1 MTESNMDRRDFFRKA
16 ALAGGGAAAAAAVT
30 QAATGGSTAHAQQQT
45 VPRKKLGST
54 GVDIPIILMGG
65 SMTFDTKYD
74 KRLHRAFQ
82 LGVDYVDTAQI
93 YAAGQS
99 QKTLAP
105 FLKQVGRDK
114 VWVTSKVKLVGG
126 KMTPENYE
134 RGLDSNLEDL
144 ETDYLDLFFMHMI
157 ESTDN
162 LGLDYIKMGE
172 RIKKSGKSK
181 FFGFSCHHGNVPELM
196 NKAAE
201 VGSAGIDAIM
211 FRYNFRQYGDVELNK
226 AIDACKAAGIGLIA
240 MKSQGSVPE
249 DLESVV
255 KFQSENFTLG
265 QAKLKSVWADERI
278 DSSVSHMENVEHLM
292 ENTSAAMSQT
302 QLSMNEFMQL
312 NRLAALTA
320 AHHCLGCNHRCESK
334 IDGRLRISDTLRYLM
349 YHESYGH
356 AAEARD
362 LYRALEHTE
371 RDFDGIDLAAAMEA
385 CPQGINISE
394 KLAHA
399 KRVLSA

>member
-1 MTESNMDRRDFFRKA
+1 MSPSYMDRRDFFRKA
-16 ALAGGGAAAAAAVT
+16 ALAGGGAT
-30 QAATGGSTAHAQQQT
+30 AATALTSAAGSAEAAPAIQR
-45 VPRKKLGST
+45 VPRKQLGST

-65 SMTFDTKYD
+65 SMTFDPKYD

-105 FLKQVGRDK
+105 FLKQVGREK
-114 VWVTSKVKLVGG
+114 VWVTSKVKLVGS

-144 ETDYLDLFFMHMI
+144 ETDYLNLYFMHMI

-162 LGLDYIKMGE
+162 LGPDYIKMGE
-172 RIKKSGKSK
+172 RLKSSGKTK

-201 VGSAGIDAIM
+201 VGKDGIDAIM

-226 AIDACKAAGIGLIA
+226 AIDACKEAGIGLIA
-240 MKSQGSVPE
+240 MKTQGSVPE
-249 DLESVV
+249 DIESVV
-255 KFQSENFTLG
+255 KFQSDNFTLG
-265 QAKLKSVWADERI
+265 QAKLKSVWADDRI
-278 DSSVSHMENVEHLM
+278 DAVISHMENVEHLM
-292 ENTSAAMSQT
+292 ENTAAAMSDT
-302 QLSMNEFMQL
+302 KLSMNEYMQL

-334 IDGRLRISDTLRYLM
+334 VDARLRISDTLRYLM
-349 YHESYGH
+349 YHESYGRSG
-356 AAEARD
+356 EARD

-385 CPQGINISE
+385 CPQGINIAE

-399 KRVLSA
+399 RRVLLT